1 MRIGGKGTP
10 WLAHKVFPSP
20 QAPHPSPTRFFRED
34 GAARRRCR
42 FSRGNRPPG
51 TRRKRPLEA
60 SQRDNSVSNSKSPPV
75 WRAFAMYGKTG
86 CRKNLSSPL
95 ALLPDQRRQEGRPPA
110 FPAPSQAGA
119 QDTRRELQDFRSYAC
134 GCAPNVQLL
143 RKKEPTTPHESE
155 TPQRPSEDTGDGR
168 QEANYDGPA
177 PSHPPE

>member
-1 MRIGGKGTP
+1 MERRDDAAAFPASTVPREHEEKNLSKPHKETTARKTAKARHSGGLFG
-10 WLAHKVFPSP
+10 
-20 QAPHPSPTRFFRED
+20 
-34 GAARRRCR
+34 
-42 FSRGNRPPG
+42 
-51 TRRKRPLEA
+51 
-60 SQRDNSVSNSKSPPV
+60 
-75 WRAFAMYGKTG
+75 MYGKTS

-168 QEANYDGPA
+168 QEANYGGPA
-177 PSHPPE
+177 SSHPPDERVLGKEGGV

>member
-1 MRIGGKGTP
+1 MGCSSCQLSFDNLP
-10 WLAHKVFPSP
+10 PSP

-119 QDTRRELQDFRSYAC
+119 QGQGGNYKTPDLTPAGARQTCSCYGKGTGNAARKRSS
-134 GCAPNVQLL
+134 
-143 RKKEPTTPHESE
+143 PTS
-155 TPQRPSEDTGDGR
+155 
-168 QEANYDGPA
+168 
-177 PSHPPE
+177 